1 MSSVN
6 EWVVREYFESLGFL
20 VSQPRKY
27 VTPGRQKTAD
37 EEVDLIAFNPRVG
50 EQVRPSRIVWTT
62 ADVKSVSR
70 AVVGVRGWHTERF
83 YAKTFE
89 QAPDILRFVE
99 QPSVRFA
106 AKLLGSDDMLKVLCI
121 PRLPASGELK
131 EETIALLK
139 EKGIDGVI
147 SFRTMLLEL
156 IRHVDTNRN
165 YEKSDLLQ
173 IIRLLKNYELLKD
186 DQMEL
191 FARRRRT
198 SRARRRVADT
208 NGEASPGAASSET
221 VPEEEEPAA
230 LKTPTGEKD
239 RAQQETPPEAP
250 AEEST
255 ESN

>member
-6 EWVVREYFESLGFL
+6 EWVVREYFECLGFL

-37 EEVDLIAFNPRVG
+37 EEVDLIVFNPRVS
-50 EQVRPSRIVWTT
+50 QQKRPSRIVWTS
-62 ADVKSVSR
+62 ADVSAVSR

-99 QPSVRFA
+99 KASVSFA
-106 AKLLGSDDMLKVLCI
+106 AKLLGSKDMLKILCI

-131 EETIALLK
+131 DETIKFLK

-156 IRHVDTNRN
+156 IHHVDTNRN

-173 IIRLLKNYELLKD
+173 IIRLLKNYDLLKG

-191 FARRRRT
+191 FARRRRKRKAK
-198 SRARRRVADT
+198 RAAEKED
-208 NGEASPGAASSET
+208 ASTEDAASD
-221 VPEEEEPAA
+221 A
-230 LKTPTGEKD
+230 GD
-239 RAQQETPPEAP
+239 
-250 AEEST
+250 
-255 ESN
+255 